1 MKPGMRV
8 PILLICSAMLFN
20 AVQAELLTD
29 ADREALLESLEK
41 IRNAANSTVDA
52 RYRLALAA
60 YRNAMGSDD
69 AAMDFYLK
77 CVEKVDFEDQRKK
90 GGEFREWKRK
100 EGDKLSD
107 PGFRL
112 ALRHQL
118 RWLVLTL
125 QASSEKADR
134 AKIASE
140 AQEIVDA
147 IFQDSEKLK
156 AQEGLLGQAVTAS
169 VFARA
174 YEIANVKVDK
184 WSFSPVQLETVY
196 ENILLPPSRKAN
208 YPAGLRAG
216 WIKRIQ
222 QERIKVEHW
231 SDKPKENPDD
241 KKIGTL
247 ASLQSPQLA
256 KFIEE
261 TQPKLQW
268 SMEVDLYQHGDEGA
282 AAVRM
287 LAHLEK
293 YVTHASARAWGDQFK
308 QLLTP
313 AAAPAAP

>member
-1 MKPGMRV
+1 MF
-8 PILLICSAMLFN
+8 FN
-20 AVQAELLTD
+20 TVQAEPLSD

-41 IRNAANSTVDA
+41 IRDAANSSVDA

-69 AAMDFYLK
+69 AALDFYLK
-77 CVEKVDFEDQRKK
+77 CVEKVDFEDQKK
-90 GGEFREWKRK
+90 KDADFREWRRK
-100 EGDKLSD
+100 EKDAQSD

-112 ALRHQL
+112 ALRYQL

-134 AKIASE
+134 AKIAVE

-147 IFQDSEKLK
+147 VFRDCERLK
-156 AQEGLLGQAVTAS
+156 AQEKLLGQSVTSS

-174 YEIANVKVDK
+174 YGIANVKVDK
-184 WSFSPVQLETVY
+184 WAFSPVQLDAVY

-208 YPAGLRAG
+208 YSAALRAA

-222 QERIKVEHW
+222 QERAKVEYW
-231 SDKPKENPDD
+231 SGKPKENPDD
-241 KKIGTL
+241 KRIGTV
-247 ASLQSPQLA
+247 ASQHAPELA

-261 TQPKLQW
+261 TQPKHQW
-268 SMEVDLYQHGDEGA
+268 AMEVDLYQHGDESA

-293 YVTHASARAWGDQFK
+293 CITHASAREWSEQFK
-308 QLLTP
+308 KLLTP
-313 AAAPAAP
+313 APVSAVP